1 MIPEMLIHTSKG
13 INTCKGKVKLDKY
26 MILDLKICFGARS
39 CGRWDEHEKMVKM
52 VKMVEMVEVELAFF
66 LPTMSERMPK
76 VITPNTM
83 AMKYIVWGKHMKNL
97 LQLIQKHK
105 PGDFKL

>member
-1 MIPEMLIHTSKG
+1 
-13 INTCKGKVKLDKY
+13 

-52 VKMVEMVEVELAFF
+52 VKMVKVERAFF

-83 AMKYIVWGKHMKNL
+83 AMK
-97 LQLIQKHK
+97 
-105 PGDFKL
+105 

>member
-13 INTCKGKVKLDKY
+13 IKTCKGKVKLDKY

-52 VKMVEMVEVELAFF
+52 GKVERAFF

-83 AMKYIVWGKHMKNL
+83 AMK
-97 LQLIQKHK
+97 
-105 PGDFKL
+105 